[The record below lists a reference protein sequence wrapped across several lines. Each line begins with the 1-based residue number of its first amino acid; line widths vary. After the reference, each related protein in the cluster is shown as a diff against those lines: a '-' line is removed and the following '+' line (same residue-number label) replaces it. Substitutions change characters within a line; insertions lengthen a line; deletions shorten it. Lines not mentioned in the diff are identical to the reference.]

1 MHTETDAYGIRDTL
15 LVRDQVADFGLAR
28 TSTAQY
34 IMTQTQGTLTHMPP
48 EVLAEGKVTKS
59 ADVYAFGVILW
70 EMFTGERPFAGM
82 RQAQI
87 LEAVMSASSQLPLEL
102 PTRTPVGF
110 QVGACP
116 LYYNPNP
123 QIPRLTPAWDT
134 FGFVSNVVTKFCK
147 ADPG

>member
-1 MHTETDAYGIRDTL
+1 MAC
-15 LVRDQVADFGLAR
+15 QVADFGLAR

-70 EMFTGERPFAGM
+70 EMFTGERPFAGL

-87 LEAVMSASSQLPLEL
+87 LAAVMSSSTTPPLEL
-102 PTRTPVGF
+102 SSRAPASFKVL
-110 QVGACP
+110 A
-116 LYYNPNP
+116 
-123 QIPRLTPAWDT
+123 LTVLKSPHVCR
-134 FGFVSNVVTKFCK
+134 FGT
-147 ADPG
+147 